1 MDVVADE
8 GAVDT
13 EEPKKEEKFTSV
25 MEAANALTALGDEDE
40 VAPDAS
46 NTLAKL
52 DNDDDV
58 DHPVDKPTE
67 ESTYSKEVAESAVT
81 IKLEEIT
88 AAATA
93 APVAMNQP
101 PLPLPPPDESGGT
114 ATSVNSGGTGTAAS
128 STNGGSSKKRFL
140 PDHKK
145 PDAALTFP
153 EKVRLFHVAVS
164 CRQ

>member
-40 VAPDAS
+40 VAPDAP
-46 NTLAKL
+46 NALAKL

-67 ESTYSKEVAESAVT
+67 ENTFSKEVTESAVT

-164 CRQ
+164 CRK